1 MASYRGKITTTGRSE
16 AIRFD
21 KALFKS
27 LPAFRQRA
35 VSRPCAGTHTLLV
48 TLDEP
53 AAEAPPEAERD
64 PVMSAFLDFLERDMI
79 ENPQT
84 LTPFTEAE
92 VPRIRELV
100 EGVEVRD
107 EEVRRTSSRSDGAR
121 VRQEPRVDAPP
132 PPGLP
137 GSVHGVGAQGRGPE
151 GKPTGRVADAPA
163 AKFLARLTALI
174 LDQIPRDPNAPAYG
188 LANTLGPTYR
198 HWRRAKFLGR
208 FRLFFAST
216 VRAGSSSMPGLTTRP
231 RYARRARSRT
241 RTRYS
246 SAV

>member
-1 MASYRGKITTTGRSE
+1 MRVAELIIASCILAVSGAGVAFAQFVDPLRALEESRRERLELAGPDQPRPILDQACCRESHVLSYVSRELVMASYRGKITTTGRSE

-35 VSRPCAGTHTLLV
+35 GVRAHVLGPHTLLV

-84 LTPFTEAE
+84 LTPFTEAD

-107 EEVRRTSSRSDGAR
+107 EEVLSD
-121 VRQEPRVDAPP
+121 EF
-132 PPGLP
+132 
-137 GSVHGVGAQGRGPE
+137 S
-151 GKPTGRVADAPA
+151 
-163 AKFLARLTALI
+163 F
-174 LDQIPRDPNAPAYG
+174 
-188 LANTLGPTYR
+188 
-198 HWRRAKFLGR
+198 
-208 FRLFFAST
+208 
-216 VRAGSSSMPGLTTRP
+216 
-231 RYARRARSRT
+231 
-241 RTRYS
+241 
-246 SAV
+246 